1 MKQILKE
8 WLKVPLYLARAKKV
22 RNTAA
27 PISLRTLLLQKIIG
41 INADAYWPTHF
52 TSVVS
57 DPQNILIGVGTAPG
71 LSPGCYIQG
80 IGQVKIGDYT
90 IIAPNVGII
99 SANHAVE
106 DHRNHVRGKVEL
118 GKYCW
123 LGMNAVILPNVVLGD
138 HTIVAANSVVSKSF
152 PDGNCILAG
161 SPAKVIRT
169 LKADELTDFE
179 NENKFIGYIPV
190 EKFDQFRRRHLNV

>member
-1 MKQILKE
+1 MKE
-8 WLKVPLYLARAKKV
+8 WLKIPLYLVRSRKV

-27 PISLRTLLLQKIIG
+27 PISLRTLFLQKIVG
-41 INADAYWPTHF
+41 INSEAYWPTHF

-80 IGQVKIGDYT
+80 KGKVVIGDYT

-99 SANHAVE
+99 SANHSVN
-106 DHRNHVRGKVEL
+106 DHRYHVNGKIEI

-123 LGMNAVILPNVVLGD
+123 LGMNAVILPNVILGD
-138 HTIVAANSVVSKSF
+138 HTIVAANSVVTKSF
-152 PDGNCILAG
+152 PDGYSVLAG
-161 SPAKVIRT
+161 SPARII
-169 LKADELTDFE
+169 KALNREDMIDFE
-179 NENKFIGYIPV
+179 NENKFIGYIPM
-190 EKFDQFRRRHLNV
+190 EKFERFRKRDLNV